1 MDRQLDYLELVE
13 RARMGDRQ
21 SLNQL
26 AEQARERLRTYVYRL
41 TLRDDL
47 TQEIVQ
53 ESLFEMCKVLGKLK
67 DNERF
72 WPWLYGI
79 ATNKLHRHYR
89 TEKARKNVAAL
100 EQVRRDSVTDRQAGL
115 ENLVG
120 QELKGIISNAMKKLR
135 TRHKAVLVMRC
146 YDDMSYADIAE
157 SMGCSEFSTRMLFVR
172 AKRALQ
178 KELAHSGL
186 GKGSLLG
193 ALIVFGKMTA
203 PSKAA
208 AAELT
213 VSATATKAGVLA
225 GLAGLATT
233 KTAIVSLTAAG
244 VLAVGTVTTT
254 SYLGPKTDSQA
265 VSVSVRD
272 QGVSPFG
279 GPQYAH
285 EKYLY
290 YFPEGAEGPV
300 MIRAELT
307 QKAGDTPHRI
317 LQNDQA
323 NYSYRDGTLH
333 VNNYHAWSSDLSVM
347 RLPTDSREMTSFL
360 TTVDGKTSNM
370 EPVSAQ
376 GKGML
381 VVAERDEQ
389 AAGLAGSKTPVSRPW
404 AVRQTNVLDEG
415 YFQSDWSAGT
425 TTIDNRD
432 QMHAR
437 GWTYF
442 SVSGRIGTQ
451 TVTGTGQIPF
461 TYAASK
467 THAPWLAL
475 RVGETLS
482 VEDSRSGAVR
492 RDGQGSAVARY
503 PQGSFF
509 KGLIRPWMGLHTLDT
524 IRRDAAQKRLRSD
537 TQLMENGRDV
547 RLTVQQDPIRMVY
560 TIDLEADLVTRI
572 EFFKAGSSIGYWEF
586 QYVQGLDGDLEK
598 FQAPSATAERVT
610 SQEGP
615 GILWLV
621 GLAKGVPTN

>member
-1 MDRQLDYLELVE
+1 MDRQLDCIELVE
-13 RARMGDRQ
+13 KARAGDGQ

-26 AEQARERLRTYVYRL
+26 AELARERLRTYVYRL
-41 TLRDDL
+41 TLKDDL

-53 ESLFEMCKVLGKLK
+53 ESLLEMCKVLGKLR

-89 TEKARKNVAAL
+89 TEKARKNLAAL
-100 EQVRRDSVTDRQAGL
+100 EQVRRDSVLDRQAGL

-120 QELKGIISNAMKKLR
+120 QELKGIISNAMKRLR

-146 YDDMSYADIAE
+146 YDDMSYAEIAE

-186 GKGSLLG
+186 GKGSLLA

-203 PSKAA
+203 PSEAA

-213 VSATATKAGVLA
+213 VSATATKVGVLA

-244 VLAVGTVTTT
+244 VLTVGAVTATPYLT
-254 SYLGPKTDSQA
+254 SRSDNQALAVALG
-265 VSVSVRD
+265 D
-272 QGVSPFG
+272 QGVSPLG
-279 GPQYAH
+279 TSQNAH

-290 YFPEGAEGPV
+290 YFPEGPQGPV

-307 QKAGDTPHRI
+307 QRAGDTPRQL

-323 NYSYRDGTLH
+323 NYSYRDGT
-333 VNNYHAWSSDLSVM
+333 VSINNYRMWSSDLSVM
-347 RLPTDSREMTSFL
+347 RLPTDSLEMAGFL
-360 TTVDGKTSNM
+360 TTIEGKRSNM
-370 EPVSAQ
+370 EPISAQ
-376 GKGML
+376 GRGL
-381 VVAERDEQ
+381 LIVAERDQ
-389 AAGLAGSKTPVSRPW
+389 ASASSTEEVAPASRPW
-404 AVRQTNVLDEG
+404 AVRQANVLDEG
-415 YFQSDWSAGT
+415 YFQNDWSAGT
-425 TTIDNRD
+425 TTVDNRD

-442 SVSGRIGTQ
+442 TITGRLGSK
-451 TVTGTGQIPF
+451 TVTGAGQMPF

-467 THAPWLAL
+467 ARGPWLTL
-475 RVGETLS
+475 RVADTLA
-482 VEDSRSGAVR
+482 VDDSRFGAFL
-492 RDGQGSAVARY
+492 RDSRGAATTRY

-509 KGLIRPWMGLHTLDT
+509 KGLARPWMGLHTLDT
-524 IRRDAAQKRLRSD
+524 VRRDAADKRARFE
-537 TQLMENGRDV
+537 TQLLDNGQDV
-547 RLTVQQDPIRMVY
+547 RVTVQQDPIRLVY
-560 TIDLEADLVTRI
+560 TIDLATDVVKRI
-572 EFFKAGSSIGYWEF
+572 EFFKGHASIGYLEF
-586 QYVQGLDGDLEK
+586 QYVQGLDSSQGG
-598 FQAPSATAERVT
+598 FQAPSATNERVT
-610 SQEGP
+610 SQDGP

-621 GLAKGVPTN
+621 GLAKGVAAN